1 MLFAQISNN
10 LYFQFIKLHGLA
22 CGRPH
27 DIFAR
32 CHNMLGASPDSVT
45 LHGRK
50 TLGGRWEDLKIFI
63 HAKHIY
69 ASFCVYYYSFCY
81 RPKDP
86 ITISSLSEGN
96 QQHNVVHPSNSSVR
110 FDLYRWS
117 DQQCPVDYFVIS
129 YKKAIVR
136 KIH

>member
-1 MLFAQISNN
+1 MYFVKRLIAIRFLWFTQISKN

-50 TLGGRWEDLKIFI
+50 TLGGRWEGLNFLFMQNTFTLVSVFIIIHTFTDRKIQSRYHHYQKETNNIMLCTHLTLQLDLIFI
-63 HAKHIY
+63 AGVINN
-69 ASFCVYYYSFCY
+69 A
-81 RPKDP
+81 
-86 ITISSLSEGN
+86 
-96 QQHNVVHPSNSSVR
+96 
-110 FDLYRWS
+110 RW
-117 DQQCPVDYFVIS
+117 I
-129 YKKAIVR
+129 IL
-136 KIH
+136 